1 MKSVSRPFVAT
12 RQAGNKQHAN
22 SNICSCI
29 SPYYRFT
36 QETMSRGGAMP
47 ETFRRSARH
56 LSKRFSITAELLA
69 IFLIYLVLFGYSY
82 VFSFYFGVL
91 YISR

>member
-1 MKSVSRPFVAT
+1 
-12 RQAGNKQHAN
+12 
-22 SNICSCI
+22 
-29 SPYYRFT
+29 
-36 QETMSRGGAMP
+36 MP

-56 LSKRFSITAELLA
+56 LSKRFSITAELLV